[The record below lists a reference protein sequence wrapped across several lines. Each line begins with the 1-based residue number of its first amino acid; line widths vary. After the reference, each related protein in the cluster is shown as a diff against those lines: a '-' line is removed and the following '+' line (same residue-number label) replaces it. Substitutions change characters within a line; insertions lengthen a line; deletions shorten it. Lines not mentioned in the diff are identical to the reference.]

1 MDQTGL
7 PKSRAVVRAA
17 MQEASKNLV
26 LVRAV
31 CLTQLLIAAALVV
44 LIGILWTPRHALA
57 AAFGGLTAVVPTLY
71 FAYRLFVLPR
81 SATVAD
87 QVGAAFRG
95 EIGKFALTA
104 VLFWLGAV
112 MFAGQFAALLGTY
125 AATLLAYWR
134 VMAKVG
140 FEQTRSG
147 N

>member
-1 MDQTGL
+1 MDQTG
-7 PKSRAVVRAA
+7 PQA
-17 MQEASKNLV
+17 MREASKNLV

-31 CLTQLLIAAALVV
+31 CLNQLSIAAGLAV
-44 LIGILWTPRHALA
+44 LIGVLWGLRHALA
-57 AAFGGLTAVVPTLY
+57 AAFGGMTAVVPTLY
-71 FAYRLFVLPR
+71 FAYRLFVMPHD
-81 SATVAD
+81 ATAAD

-104 VLFWLGAV
+104 ALFWLGAV

-140 FEQTRSG
+140 FERTRSG